1 MAYLPASGFIAR
13 GDAGPRRDNPRD
25 WLVWHFTHKLNL
37 GAICASGKLLPASS
51 VEPPRNVANQDVK
64 GRRSMPV
71 RPDTE
76 YPPSS
81 VHDHVPF
88 YIAAKSPML
97 FVVTQSGKESYRAR
111 SADLVFMGAV
121 LGDLIDARVTW
132 CVSDGNAA
140 AGYTQFTRV
149 VDDLS
154 GFVDFDLLCQR
165 MWRNTAED
173 PHRQGRRAAE
183 CLVLGEVP
191 LELIRVV
198 VTRNESDLDFVRA
211 AFSSVGGERQYFA
224 KQDIFYN

>member
-1 MAYLPASGFIAR
+1 
-13 GDAGPRRDNPRD
+13 
-25 WLVWHFTHKLNL
+25 
-37 GAICASGKLLPASS
+37 
-51 VEPPRNVANQDVK
+51 
-64 GRRSMPV
+64 MPV
-71 RPDTE
+71 RPDPD

-97 FVVTQSGKESYRAR
+97 YVVTQSGVESYRAK
-111 SADLVFMGAV
+111 STDLVFLGAV
-121 LGDLIDARVTW
+121 LGDLIDAGLTW

-140 AGYTQFTRV
+140 SAYTQFTRD
-149 VDDLS
+149 VDNLS

-165 MWRNTAED
+165 AWNNTRED
-173 PHRQGRRAAE
+173 PYRQGRRAAE

-198 VTRNESDLDFVRA
+198 VTRDEADLERPRE
-211 AFSSVGGERQYFA
+211 AFGAVGGERQYNA